1 MNLLTLFNFLA
12 FCSGAVLQFNSGDI
26 LDWQQLWATT
36 SNLALS
42 TLIAAWISC
51 ICRWR
56 DLWVISDTCIW
67 AHGLVLA
74 FCRGATG
81 TRIHE
86 STSFFRNLHS
96 FYWSTP
102 TFILAFC
109 GGAYI
114 HRYHTVLSWTYVWNL
129 QQWDHSAWII
139 LQVSLTATLTA
150 TVLYI
155 LQFGNCEFLR
165 ISPTPFLV
173 AFCGGAWIEA
183 VLTEG
188 TRHRWLIGTVCAI
201 IFNFWVHR
209 LVSAATGSNSF
220 HFWYR
225 ISSPSLSWWHSSGC
239 PTFTPLRG
247 ESGPKS
253 GHQWPRACLR
263 LVFLVPALLF
273 AVTNQATGGG
283 EGCGRAMTATGT
295 STEWVETFMHQD
307 DVKLHGLRPPRR
319 FGDTHWPQDG
329 TKVVKRSYKR
339 AFLKAVRDGHC
350 WYRGQCFRASD
361 FQLPPQLAQKW
372 TDKVPTTGAPCTT
385 QPSKPRL
392 HKDRQLRV
400 VQWNVSGLST
410 AKLDEICCWL
420 HTQPLDVVIL
430 LETHWQFTNE
440 WCDANWN
447 YVHCGDSLS
456 KSAGILCLVSKKLS
470 RLQDLRWAEV
480 LAGRLLHIQLRFP
493 ARHVDILAGY
503 QYTNSH
509 QNRKH
514 AYRSS
519 WWHSLDQYLTTLSK
533 RNILLLAGDF
543 NCSLPFS
550 AGHVGYSHFHWQGQR
565 ALGVQHDDAGLF
577 LSIVRAHNL
586 VALNTFDPTIG
597 PTFWH
602 GDACSRIDFFL
613 TRHPPRM
620 AELSG
625 FFIFRHRFSI
635 MAKLIMR

>member
-1 MNLLTLFNFLA
+1 MA
-12 FCSGAVLQFNSGDI
+12 SSVP
-26 LDWQQLWATT
+26 TT
-36 SNLALS
+36 
-42 TLIAAWISC
+42 
-51 ICRWR
+51 
-56 DLWVISDTCIW
+56 
-67 AHGLVLA
+67 G
-74 FCRGATG
+74 FPGPQ
-81 TRIHE
+81 
-86 STSFFRNLHS
+86 HS
-96 FYWSTP
+96 Y
-102 TFILAFC
+102 L
-109 GGAYI
+109 
-114 HRYHTVLSWTYVWNL
+114 
-129 QQWDHSAWII
+129 
-139 LQVSLTATLTA
+139 
-150 TVLYI
+150 
-155 LQFGNCEFLR
+155 
-165 ISPTPFLV
+165 
-173 AFCGGAWIEA
+173 
-183 VLTEG
+183 
-188 TRHRWLIGTVCAI
+188 
-201 IFNFWVHR
+201 
-209 LVSAATGSNSF
+209 AAT
-220 HFWYR
+220 
-225 ISSPSLSWWHSSGC
+225 I
-239 PTFTPLRG
+239 
-247 ESGPKS
+247 
-253 GHQWPRACLR
+253 
-263 LVFLVPALLF
+263 
-273 AVTNQATGGG
+273 QATGGG

-350 WYRGQCFRASD
+350 WYKGQCFRASD

-372 TDKVPTTGAPCTT
+372 TDRMPTTGPPCTT
-385 QPSKPRL
+385 QQPTPRL
-392 HKDRQLRV
+392 HKDRHLRV

-456 KSAGILCLVSKKLS
+456 KSAGVLCLVSKKLS

-514 AYRSS
+514 ACRSS
-519 WWHSLDQYLTTLSK
+519 WWQSLDQYLTTLSK

-550 AGHVGYSHFHWQGQR
+550 AGHVGYSHFHWQGHR
-565 ALGVQHDDAGLF
+565 VSGVQHDDAGLF

-586 VALNTFDPTIG
+586 VALNTFDPTNG

-613 TRHPPRM
+613 TRHSTADGRAKRVLHLQAPFQHHGQTDHALLLCQIKRFWIPPDPSQQNAGISAQQRQQGRDACFHDAPEWQNFLNRSESAM
-620 AELSG
+620 LNFLTHADISD
-625 FFIFRHRFSI
+625 SQYI
-635 MAKLIMR
+635 MICIRWQASALQPAFLLAKLDANRFGPNSMA